1 MLAEVCATLPWAT
14 RGVAQVFS
22 CPGGAG
28 CPHSGGRRTTPG
40 FRIQDRE
47 HHAASI
53 IVWLPP
59 TARWRFRPS
68 RRTSPTPVDL
78 AAVFKTDTLIALT
91 WVNVAAGLVVAAY
104 LPPESVLL
112 AG

>member
-1 MLAEVCATLPWAT
+1 
-14 RGVAQVFS
+14 
-22 CPGGAG
+22 
-28 CPHSGGRRTTPG
+28 
-40 FRIQDRE
+40 
-47 HHAASI
+47 
-53 IVWLPP
+53 
-59 TARWRFRPS
+59 
-68 RRTSPTPVDL
+68 VDL